1 VRVQSFSSSSQ
12 VRAGHFAD
20 FAVWLWSAKAASH
33 DVKVSVHVAYALY
46 IGAPHFTV
54 CPLASGR
61 TCTLGNLP
69 VGTADEL
76 QVKVKVGAK
85 AALGEQVQLN
95 ARATASKALSFENS
109 ATDVVVVPPPPTPD
123 PTSPVTALPPPT
135 TLPPIAGTGVAPK
148 NPTGLFPT
156 VGPASSPSIS
166 PSPGTSTG
174 SGSIGLPRVK
184 PRKSA
189 HVADVAATVPLD
201 PRLIG
206 GQLAGLAVLAGAVAI
221 AIARLSLRSP
231 KPPDDK
237 KSQGPPQ

>member
-1 VRVQSFSSSSQ
+1 
-12 VRAGHFAD
+12 VRAGHSAD
-20 FAVWLWSAKAASH
+20 FAVWVWSDKATSH
-33 DVKVSVHVAYALY
+33 NVKVSVHVAYALY
-46 IGAPHFTV
+46 VGAPHFTV
-54 CPLASGR
+54 CPTASGR
-61 TCTLGNLP
+61 TCKLGNVP
-69 VGTADEL
+69 AGTVDEL
-76 QVKVKVGAK
+76 QVAAKVGAK

-95 ARATASKALSFENS
+95 ARATATKALSFENS
-109 ATDVVVVPPPPTPD
+109 ATDVVVVAPPPTAD
-123 PTSPVTALPPPT
+123 PTTPVTTLPPPT

-166 PSPGTSTG
+166 PSQGT
-174 SGSIGLPRVK
+174 GSIGLPRVK
-184 PRKSA
+184 PRKTA
-189 HVADVAATVPLD
+189 RVADVAATVPLD

-237 KSQGPPQ
+237 NSQGPPQ